1 MGPLLDLI
9 LRCRKM
15 KREMRIDGSIPH
27 AAVRRMPGRRTRTH
41 FHTLLAETGF
51 AGFSGD
57 SSPSG

>member
-1 MGPLLDLI
+1 MGPLLDLT
-9 LRCRKM
+9 LRSRKM
-15 KREMRIDGSIPH
+15 KREMRIDGSITR
-27 AAVRRMPGRRTRTH
+27 AADRRTSCRCKLTH